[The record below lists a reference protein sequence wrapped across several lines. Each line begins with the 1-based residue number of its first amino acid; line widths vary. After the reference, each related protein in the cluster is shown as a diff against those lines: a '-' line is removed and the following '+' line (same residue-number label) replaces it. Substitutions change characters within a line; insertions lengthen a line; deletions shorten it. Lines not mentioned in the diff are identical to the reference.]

1 MKLSLVH
8 LFSLIVA
15 VPLSACSGEGE
26 TMNIREQV
34 TTVEIEI
41 DNEGEKP
48 SVLYTANISSET
60 MFCAGVVNGMEQLGN
75 LSTSSGTFSSG
86 FNATAFLQ
94 QGKNHL
100 DVWAVPVGLYQENYD
115 YNENDQ
121 CQVTLYGAFEDGTK
135 EEMSS
140 LAVTIEDGKP
150 TVKTSRT
157 YPANHQTP
165 LDRVDGV
172 TDGNLTEFR
181 RPIYI
186 KTIPRWRWVDATP
199 FNENNPEHMK
209 KLYRAYTNLIQ
220 LMEKRDFEGLKMAWS
235 LSNREKAKA
244 EAYYSTPDEF
254 FDALGFESTFKRF
267 GDGEVRPRREWHE
280 YTLESFMDGRLVRLK
295 DKRDHSPLRIG
306 SDKQKV
312 GTTFTPYFSLIDGR
326 VVVSR

>member
-1 MKLSLVH
+1 
-8 LFSLIVA
+8 
-15 VPLSACSGEGE
+15 
-26 TMNIREQV
+26 MNIREQV

-48 SVLYTANISSET
+48 SVLYTANIHSET
-60 MFCAGVVNGMEQLGN
+60 IYCGGMVNYMEQLDN
-75 LSTSSGTFSSG
+75 LSTRSGTFSSG

-94 QGKNHL
+94 PGQNSL
-100 DVWAVPVGLYQENYD
+100 DIWSFPIGSYEQDYD
-115 YNENDQ
+115 YSENDQ

-140 LAVTIEDGKP
+140 LTLTIEDGKP

-157 YPANHQTP
+157 YPANHKTP

-254 FDALGFESTFKRF
+254 FDALGFESTFNANE
-267 GDGEVRPRREWHE
+267 DAHVAPRREWHE
-280 YTLESFMDGRLVRLK
+280 YSLKSFMGGKLVRLE
-295 DKRDHSPLRIG
+295 DMRESSPLRIW
-306 SDKQKV
+306 SEQNDLEFTV
-312 GTTFTPYFSLIDGR
+312 TPYFSLIDGR

>member
-1 MKLSLVH
+1 
-8 LFSLIVA
+8 
-15 VPLSACSGEGE
+15 
-26 TMNIREQV
+26 MNIREQV

-220 LMEKRDFEGLKMAWS
+220 LMGKRDFEGLKMAWS

-254 FDALGFESTFKRF
+254 FDALGFESTFEKYE
-267 GDGEVRPRREWHE
+267 DAQVDPRREWHE
-280 YTLESFMDGRLVRLK
+280 YSLDSFMGGRLIRLK
-295 DKRDHSPLRIG
+295 DKRDHSPLRV
-306 SDKQKV
+306 SSEKLRRV
-312 GTTFTPYFSLIDGR
+312 TSFTPYFSLIDGR